1 MKKLILAAAILS
13 SMTACHNK
21 TATITLSNALDFDRR
36 GEIVEIAIDSLRT
49 TVGTGK
55 FLYVTDSEGNEIPS
69 QVTHD
74 NLLIFPTDVKAS
86 SSATYKVYASETRHD
101 YDTIARG
108 RAYPERDDDMG
119 WENDKV
125 GFRAYG
131 PALQNRGERGFGY
144 DIFLKRD
151 TIYPILDMLYA
162 IELNPESWA
171 RVDSIRKSDG
181 DAAAEEFIKTFS
193 YHIDHGYGM
202 DCYAVGPTLGAGVAA
217 LMVSDTIVY
226 PWCYRE
232 AEILDNGPLRF
243 SVKLGFTPLKAGAD
257 TSVIETRVI
266 TLDAGSH
273 LNRTDIS
280 YTGLTATLPIATG
293 IVLHDTEGTVTT
305 DPEKMFIS
313 YIDPTQGPDNGKVFM
328 GATFPVNVTETRVDR
343 HDDSPSHV
351 LAISPYNPG
360 ETYRYYWGFAW
371 DKTDIDNIDDWNDH
385 LARQAATLR
394 SPLKIEIKK

>member
-21 TATITLSNALDFDRR
+21 TTTITVSNALDFDRN
-36 GEIVEIAIDSLRT
+36 GEIVEIAVDSLPAT
-49 TVGTGK
+49 ISTGK
-55 FLYVTDSEGNEIPS
+55 FLYVTDSEGKEIPS

-74 NLLIFPTDVKAS
+74 NLLIFPADVKAS
-86 SSATYKVYASETRHD
+86 SSATYRVYASETRHD

-131 PALQNRGERGFGY
+131 PALQKRGERGFGY

-151 TIYPILDMLYA
+151 TVYPILDMLYA

-171 RVDSIRKSDG
+171 RVDSIRKSEG
-181 DAAAEEFIKTFS
+181 DVAAEEFIKTFS
-193 YHIDHGYGM
+193 YHVDHGYGM
-202 DCYAVGPTLGAGVAA
+202 DCYAVGPTLGAGVSA
-217 LMVSDTIVY
+217 LMDSDNIVY

-243 SVKLGFTPLKAGAD
+243 SVKLGFTPLKVGAD

-280 YTGLTATLPIATG
+280 YTGLTAPTPIATG
-293 IVLHDTEGTVTT
+293 IVGSVRC
-305 DPEKMFIS
+305 
-313 YIDPTQGPDNGKVFM
+313 V
-328 GATFPVNVTETRVDR
+328 
-343 HDDSPSHV
+343 
-351 LAISPYNPG
+351 
-360 ETYRYYWGFAW
+360 
-371 DKTDIDNIDDWNDH
+371 
-385 LARQAATLR
+385 
-394 SPLKIEIKK
+394 